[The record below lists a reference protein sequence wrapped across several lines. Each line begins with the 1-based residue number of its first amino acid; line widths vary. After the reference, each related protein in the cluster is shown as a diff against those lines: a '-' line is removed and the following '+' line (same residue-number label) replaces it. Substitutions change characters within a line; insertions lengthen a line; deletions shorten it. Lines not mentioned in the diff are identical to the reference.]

1 MLQILNHLQ
10 NQLQALPMPVY
21 LAYDHMP
28 AAQKATPFVVLNL
41 QACQTEAPVF
51 RSEQETVPFSATV
64 AVTLLMPIET
74 HAAELSGTFT
84 AEILPVLMQQQNLQ
98 PVQLSAPQT
107 DRLLY
112 RQTIT
117 ATCQLFGYFQSEMK
131 QTAIKEDV

>member
-1 MLQILNHLQ
+1 
-10 NQLQALPMPVY
+10 MPVY

-28 AAQKATPFVVLNL
+28 AAQKATPFVVLSL

-64 AVTLLMPIET
+64 TVTLLMPIET

-98 PVQLSAPQT
+98 TVQLN
-107 DRLLY
+107 

-131 QTAIKEDV
+131 QTAAKEDV

>member
-1 MLQILNHLQ
+1 
-10 NQLQALPMPVY
+10 MPVY
-21 LAYDHMP
+21 LAYDHTP

-64 AVTLLMPIET
+64 TVTLLMLIE
-74 HAAELSGTFT
+74 TFT

-98 PVQLSAPQT
+98 TVQLSAPKT
-107 DRLLY
+107 DRLLN

-117 ATCQLFGYFQSEMK
+117 ATCQLFGFFQSEIE
-131 QTAIKEDV
+131 QAAAKEDV

>member
-1 MLQILNHLQ
+1 
-10 NQLQALPMPVY
+10 MPVY
-21 LAYDHMP
+21 LAYDHTP

-64 AVTLLMPIET
+64 TVTLLMPIET

-98 PVQLSAPQT
+98 TVQLSAPKP
-107 DRLLY
+107 DRLLN

>member
-1 MLQILNHLQ
+1 MLQILNQLQ

-28 AAQKATPFVVLNL
+28 AAQKATPFVVLSL

-64 AVTLLMPIET
+64 TVTLLMPIET

-98 PVQLSAPQT
+98 TVQLSAPKT
-107 DRLLY
+107 DRLLN

-117 ATCQLFGYFQSEMK
+117 STCHLFGFFKSEIEQS
-131 QTAIKEDV
+131 AAKEDV